1 MFWVSKMQRRE
12 DEPYLVTFEIVN
24 RGCKGLRM
32 LRDSGIHQFTLS
44 DVRGIPGGLTRHLVR
59 APSHEISEVPAETF
73 TKIRS
78 SGKFEGGASVW
89 FDSDGCD
96 VCKAILSQKAFL
108 VSGRHIEG
116 YTILYSFV
124 APNFDAFK
132 SIVSTLEASGL
143 EPKILEVARF
153 KPKGKI
159 LTEKQERVLWLAL
172 KMGFFEFPRKIT
184 MLELSRRLGVGL
196 STLSEIT
203 RRGIR
208 RLLERHFET

>member
-1 MFWVSKMQRRE
+1 MQRRE
-12 DEPYLVTFEIVN
+12 DEPIHVTFEILNKV
-24 RGCKGLRM
+24 CKGLRM
-32 LRDSGIHQFTLS
+32 LRDSGIQQFTLS

-78 SGKFEGGASVW
+78 SGKFVGRASVW

-108 VSGRHIEG
+108 VSGRHIED

-132 SIVSTLEASGL
+132 SIVSTLETSGL

-184 MLELSRRLGVGL
+184 MLELSRRLGVAL